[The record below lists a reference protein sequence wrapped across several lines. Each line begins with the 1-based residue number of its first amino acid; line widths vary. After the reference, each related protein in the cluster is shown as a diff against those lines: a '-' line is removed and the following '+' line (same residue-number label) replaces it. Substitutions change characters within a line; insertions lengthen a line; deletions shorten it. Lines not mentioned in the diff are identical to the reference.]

1 MWTDS
6 LEEQGWRDGEGRGLP
21 LIIRQG
27 CAGGDHVPVNG
38 GQPSILLKER
48 VSMLQ
53 RTSGTVPGLRRFS
66 SIMAL
71 MVRS

>member
-38 GQPSILLKER
+38 CQPHFWTIKQR
-48 VSMLQ
+48 NATQTRCLQ
-53 RTSGTVPGLRRFS
+53 LEEDCF
-66 SIMAL
+66 
-71 MVRS
+71 